1 MRWRGFHRAR
11 IYVYCSFLL
20 INTISIGI
28 VQSGVL
34 SGQGSHAAGLA
45 YHRVAIHNLWA
56 VMNNQAGL
64 AFMTK
69 PAAGIYFEN
78 GYLLKE
84 LALKAMSV
92 CYPLKTGALGLGYAN
107 FGYSAYHENKLSVAY
122 GRMFGKRLAAGLAL
136 DYLVIVQGDGYTN
149 RHMATSEIGALFI
162 LSDVIELG
170 VHIFHPLP
178 LPALRNPDSFIASQY
193 SLGVKLDFHPAF
205 LYAEAE
211 KALQRPLIIRAGFE
225 YEYGEIAFVRAG
237 IQARPALLA
246 LGFGFIINKLQLDIA
261 ATMHQ
266 VLGISS
272 SLSVTWVFK

>member
-1 MRWRGFHRAR
+1 MRWSGFHKAR
-11 IYVYCSFLL
+11 IYVYCSFIL
-20 INTISIGI
+20 INTISIEN

-34 SGQGSHAAGLA
+34 SGLGSHAAGLA

-64 AFMTK
+64 AFMTR

-84 LALKAMSV
+84 LALKAISV
-92 CYPLKTGALGLGYAN
+92 CYPLKTGTLGLAYAN
-107 FGYSAYHENKLSVAY
+107 FGYSIYHENKLSLAY
-122 GRMFGKRLAAGLAL
+122 GRMFGKRLAAGMAL
-136 DYLVIVQGDGYTN
+136 DYLVIVQGEGYTN
-149 RHMATSEIGALFI
+149 RHMVTSEIGALFI
-162 LSDVIELG
+162 LSDVVELG

-178 LPALRNPDSFIASQY
+178 LPALRNPDPFIASQY
-193 SLGVKLDFHPAF
+193 SLGVKLDLQPVI

-211 KALQRPLIIRAGFE
+211 KALQRPLIIRTGFE
-225 YEYGEIAFVRAG
+225 YEYGEIAFVRVG
-237 IQARPALLA
+237 IQVRPVVLG
-246 LGFGFIINKLQLDIA
+246 LGFGFIIKKLQLDIA

-266 VLGISS
+266 VLGISP